1 MALLSYLDIMT
12 SSIGLFPIRK
22 PFFFFENSCIL
33 VCGDLFRISAM
44 YNMLIWLAPSCYISK
59 SIFTTSFFFSLVFL
73 KNTVGFNWV
82 GYITFLA
89 IYATFEFGLKNE
101 PDIFKVEIV

>member
-1 MALLSYLDIMT
+1 MFHFKFYIYDI
-12 SSIGLFPIRK
+12 I
-22 PFFFFENSCIL
+22 
-33 VCGDLFRISAM
+33 
-44 YNMLIWLAPSCYISK
+44 
-59 SIFTTSFFFSLVFL
+59 FFSLVFL

-89 IYATFEFGLKNE
+89 LYATFEFGLKNE

>member
-1 MALLSYLDIMT
+1 
-12 SSIGLFPIRK
+12 
-22 PFFFFENSCIL
+22 
-33 VCGDLFRISAM
+33 M
-44 YNMLIWLAPSCYISK
+44 YNMLIWLAPSNVPFQILYLRHH
-59 SIFTTSFFFSLVFL
+59 FFSLVFL

-89 IYATFEFGLKNE
+89 LYATFEFGLKNE